1 MDEGKAIEI
10 AFLDFSKAFDNVL
23 HGTLLDKLPNCK
35 MNIFTQSSLMKRLN
49 NTPQR
54 VNGYI
59 WLVDDL
65 SSRTASV

>member
-35 MNIFTQSSLMKRLN
+35 MNTQSLLMKRLN
-49 NTPQR
+49 NTTQR

>member
-23 HGTLLDKLPNCK
+23 HGILLDKLPNCK
-35 MNIFTQSSLMKRLN
+35 MNTQSLLMKRLN
-49 NTPQR
+49 NTTQR